1 MKDWD
6 DLKRKQVAY
15 DNGYG
20 ARKKLS
26 KDEKND
32 KIVSNP
38 YPRDDVRHRFYGEG
52 WRKACKELE
61 NERNIKGRGLVGQ
74 KGR

>member
-1 MKDWD
+1 MDEWD

-15 DNGYG
+15 DNGYQS
-20 ARKKLS
+20 RNKFS

-32 KIVSNP
+32 KMMSSP
-38 YPRDDVRHRFYGEG
+38 YPNGDVRERFYKEG

-61 NERNIKGRGLVGQ
+61 NERNIKSRGLVGQ